1 MKAEYS
7 FLFHFLNY
15 VLIKM
20 EHVLYI
26 KHDEFIL

>member
-7 FLFHFLNY
+7 ILFHFLNY

-20 EHVLYI
+20 KRVLYI
-26 KHDEFIL
+26 KHNEFVL